1 VTNRFLKEQKSR
13 TVAKI
18 QKSKMNDPE
27 TYDAVVIGGGKGG
40 KTLAM
45 YLARENYK
53 VALIER
59 DPMMVGGGCINLA
72 CIPTKTFVASAR
84 LVHSIRRAA
93 AFGIKVEGVSV
104 DWPGVRKRVEE
115 VVSEMRALNLKNFTS
130 SPKLDFI
137 LGTGRFLSPHDVE
150 VVQNDGLVRHL
161 TSKRIF
167 IDTGTRPAIPDVSGL
182 ADIPFLTSESIQKLD
197 AVPSRLLV
205 LGAGYI
211 GLEFAQMMQRFGSEV
226 TVLDRGAQILSHE
239 DAAVA
244 QALANCLQREGIEF
258 QYNAAVEQV
267 CKGSAGEVSVVF
279 RTPNGREEWTGS
291 HLLVALGRAPV
302 TKDLDLPAAGV
313 ETTTNGFIKVNDRLE
328 TNVSGIWAIGDVSGG
343 PQFTHAS
350 LDDFRILRD
359 NVFGNG
365 SRSRNDR
372 YVPST
377 LFTDP
382 ELAHV
387 GLTEKEAAARG
398 LEFQVLQVAVTPLTI
413 PRART
418 TGQMDGLLKAIVEKD
433 TQRILGCTILAAEA
447 GEMIGT
453 VQAVMVAKMPATAL
467 RDAVLSHP
475 TMVEGFNALFA
486 MH

>member
-1 VTNRFLKEQKSR
+1 MSNSEK
-13 TVAKI
+13 
-18 QKSKMNDPE
+18 
-27 TYDAVVIGGGKGG
+27 YDAVVIGGGKGG

-45 YLARENYK
+45 YLGKQKYK

-59 DPMMVGGGCINLA
+59 DPMMIGGGCINVA
-72 CIPTKTFVASAR
+72 CIPTKTFIASAR

-93 AFGIKVEGVSV
+93 EYGIKVEGVSV
-104 DWPGVRKRVEE
+104 DWQGVRKRVEE

-130 SPKLDFI
+130 LPNLDFI
-137 LGTGRFLSPHDVE
+137 LGTGRFLDPQLVE
-150 VVQNDGLVRHL
+150 VVQNDGVVRQL

-167 IDTGTRPAIPDVSGL
+167 IDTGTRPAIPDLPGL
-182 ADIPFLTSESIQKLD
+182 LDFPFLTSETIQQLD

-211 GLEFAQMMQRFGSEV
+211 GLEFAQMMHRFGSNV
-226 TVLDRGAQILSHE
+226 TVLERGGQILSHE
-239 DAAVA
+239 DADVA
-244 QALANCLQREGIEF
+244 ETLANCFRREGIEI
-258 QYNAAVEQV
+258 QLNAAVEQV
-267 CKGSAGEVSVVF
+267 RKFSDDQVGATF
-279 RTPNGREEWTGS
+279 RTPKVKQEWKGS
-291 HLLVALGRAPV
+291 HLLVAMGRAPV
-302 TKDLDLPAAGV
+302 TKDLELHAAEV
-313 ETTTNGFIKVNDRLE
+313 ETTAEGFIRVNDRLE
-328 TNVSGIWAIGDVSGG
+328 TNIPGIWAIGDVSGG

-359 NVFGNG
+359 NVFGDG
-365 SRSRNDR
+365 CRSRSDR

-387 GLTEKEAAARG
+387 GLTEKEAVSQG
-398 LEFQVLQVAVTPLTI
+398 LEVRVLQAPITPLTV

-418 TGQMDGLLKAIVEKD
+418 TGQMDGLLKATVEKP

-453 VQAVMVAKMPATAL
+453 VQAFMIAGIPATKL

-486 MH
+486 GL

>member
-1 VTNRFLKEQKSR
+1 
-13 TVAKI
+13 
-18 QKSKMNDPE
+18 MNDPE
-27 TYDAVVIGGGKGG
+27 SYDAVIIGGGKGG

-45 YLARENYK
+45 YLGRQKYK
-53 VALIER
+53 TALIER
-59 DPMMVGGGCINLA
+59 DPLMIGGGCINVA
-72 CIPTKTFVASAR
+72 CIPTKTFIASAR
-84 LVHSIRRAA
+84 LIHSIRRAA
-93 AFGIKVEGVSV
+93 EFGIEVEGVSV
-104 DWPGVRKRVEE
+104 NWSGVRNRVEE

-130 SPKLDFI
+130 LPSLDFI
-137 LGTGRFLSPHDVE
+137 LGTGRFLGPQRVE
-150 VVQNDGLVRHL
+150 VAQTDGVVRQL

-167 IDTGTRPAIPDVSGL
+167 IDTGTRPAVPDIPGL
-182 ADIPFLTSESIQKLD
+182 SDIPFLTSDSIQRLE
-197 AVPSRLLV
+197 ALPSRLLV

-211 GLEFAQMMQRFGSEV
+211 GLEFAQMMHRFGSEV
-226 TVLDRGAQILSHE
+226 IVFERSGQILRHE
-239 DAAVA
+239 DAEIAE
-244 QALANCLQREGIEF
+244 ALANCLQREGIKIEL
-258 QYNAAVEQV
+258 NAAVEQV
-267 CKGSAGEVSVVF
+267 RQSSDDQVEVTVQTPKGKQ
-279 RTPNGREEWTGS
+279 EWTGS

-302 TKDLDLPAAGV
+302 TRDLDLPAAGV
-313 ETTTNGFIKVNDRLE
+313 ETDGKGFIKVNDRLE

-359 NVFGNG
+359 NVFGIG
-365 SRSRNDR
+365 SRSRTDR

-387 GLTEKEAAARG
+387 GLTEKEAAAQGFDIR
-398 LEFQVLQVAVTPLTI
+398 VLQVPITPLTV

-418 TGQMDGLLKAIVEKD
+418 SGQMDGLLKATIDKSTD
-433 TQRILGCTILAAEA
+433 RILGCTLLAAEA

-453 VQAVMVAKMPATAL
+453 VQALMIAQKPATTL

-486 MH
+486 AL